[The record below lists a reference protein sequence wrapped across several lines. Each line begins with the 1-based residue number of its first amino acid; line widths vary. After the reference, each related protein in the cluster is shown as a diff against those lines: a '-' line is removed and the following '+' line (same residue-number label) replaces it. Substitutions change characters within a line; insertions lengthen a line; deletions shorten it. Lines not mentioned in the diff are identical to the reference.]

1 VNWAVEDP
9 KKDTKMFKNFPRSLL
24 SKLERENVAF
34 HAHDWVIDIKTYEES
49 QQLSSFF
56 NILATDEFSGTK
68 FVMAMEAKRYP
79 ISGVMFHP
87 ETQQLRVFGDDK
99 NALRGRVNND
109 TTDAINFYFS
119 YWVNESA
126 KKNINSHKFKDPA
139 AALKTTL
146 KNTPKSLTN
155 IYSSQTL
162 TFGFYS

>member
-1 VNWAVEDP
+1 
-9 KKDTKMFKNFPRSLL
+9 
-24 SKLERENVAF
+24 
-34 HAHDWVIDIKTYEES
+34 
-49 QQLSSFF
+49 
-56 NILATDEFSGTK
+56 
-68 FVMAMEAKRYP
+68 MAMEAKKYP

-87 ETQQLRVFGDDK
+87 ETQQLRVYGDDK
-99 NALRGRVNND
+99 NALRGRVDND

-139 AALKTTL
+139 AALKKTL

-162 TFGFYS
+162 TFGFYSSWIKSIDFYIKYNINFLLTKAWKTWLLEKKSIQKWFLGILQLIFPLGLVPAQHFLIRRLE